1 MSGNPER
8 IYLVEAVA
16 AVDAAGTLA
25 TQRFTTASIGY
36 ATGPAETPAN
46 AVYDPCIKQVGYLER
61 AVTVGASRVGY
72 GELTLATSGHLDGL
86 LDYGFDGQAVT
97 IRSGPVGGAYPADYP
112 VKLRAMAEQPEF
124 VGLTMRLRL
133 RDRLAELERPL
144 QTSRYGGTNALPAGT
159 DGTADDRKGQPKPRI
174 YGAVKNVAP
183 VLVNTSR
190 LIYQIHDGALQAV
203 GAVYDRGAALTA
215 GTAYTSESDMQTNAP
230 SAGQYRV
237 WLAGG
242 MFRLGSLPTGQ
253 VTADATEGAAAAN
266 RYAGALLSRIAQQM
280 GLTSGEVSAADVSAL
295 DTAAPYELGAAVQG
309 DETALAVMSRIAE
322 SVGAWFGFDRLGV
335 LRMGRLVA
343 PSGTPATDLTEISIT
358 SLERVAQDALP
369 VWRVVLGWGRNET
382 VQAGDLAGSVTAARR
397 AWLAEAVRT
406 TAAEDAA
413 VKNRYKLAGELRRDT
428 LLVTQANADTE
439 AARLLALYKV
449 RRDTFK
455 VRARL
460 SADEVE
466 SIDLGQVVRLTWHRY
481 GLASGRLFVV
491 TGLRQDFERDA
502 VEVTLWG

>member
-1 MSGNPER
+1 MNGER

-25 TQRFTTASIGY
+25 TQRFTTASLGY

-46 AVYDPCIKQVGYLER
+46 TVYDPCIKQVGYIER
-61 AVTVGASRVGY
+61 AVTVGAARVGY
-72 GELTLATSGHLDGL
+72 GELTLATAGHLDGL

-97 IRSGPVGGAYPADYP
+97 IRSGEQGAAYPTGFP

-124 VGLTMRLRL
+124 AGLTLRLRL
-133 RDRLAELERPL
+133 RDRLAELDRPL
-144 QTSRYGGTNALPAGT
+144 QTARYGGTNALPAGT
-159 DGTADDRKGQPKPRI
+159 DGTADDLKGQPKPRV
-174 YGAVKNVAP
+174 YGVVKNVAP

-215 GTAYTSESDMQTNAP
+215 GAAYASEADMQANAP

-242 MFRLGSLPTGQ
+242 MVRLGSLPTGQ
-253 VTADATEGAAAAN
+253 VTADATEGATAAA
-266 RYAGALLSRIAQQM
+266 RYAGALVSRIAQQM
-280 GLTSGEVSAADVSAL
+280 GIAAGDVSAADAAAL
-295 DTAAPYELGAAVQG
+295 DAAAPYELGAAVQG
-309 DETALAVMSRIAE
+309 DESALAVMERIAA

-335 LRMGRLVA
+335 LRLGRLVA
-343 PSGTPATDLTEISIT
+343 PSSSPTTELTEISIT
-358 SLERVAQDALP
+358 SLERIAQDALP

-382 VQAGDLAGSVTAARR
+382 VQAGDLAGSVAAARR
-397 AWLAEAVRT
+397 AWLAETVRT
-406 TAAEDAA
+406 ATAEDAA

-460 SADEVE
+460 SAAEVE
-466 SIDLGQVVRLTWHRY
+466 NIDLGQVVRLTWPRY
-481 GLASGRLFVV
+481 GLAAGRLFVV

>member
-1 MSGNPER
+1 MIDER

-25 TQRFTTASIGY
+25 TLRWTTASLGY
-36 ATGPAETPAN
+36 ATRPADSPAN
-46 AVYDPCIKQVGYLER
+46 AVYDPCVKQVGYIER
-61 AVTVGASRVGY
+61 AVSVGGSRTGY
-72 GELTLATSGHLDGL
+72 GELTLATDGHLDGL
-86 LDYGFDGQAVT
+86 LEYGFDGQAVT
-97 IRSGPVGGAYPADYP
+97 IRSGPPMGAYPADYP

-124 VGLTMRLRL
+124 AGLTLRLRL

-144 QTSRYGGTNALPAGT
+144 QTARYGGTNALPAGT
-159 DGTADDRKGQPKPRI
+159 DGTADDLKGQTKPRI
-174 YGAVKNVAP
+174 YGVVKNAAA
-183 VLVNTSR
+183 VLVNTAR
-190 LIYQIHDGALQAV
+190 LIYQVHDGALQAV

-215 GTAYTSESDMQTNAP
+215 GTAYTSEADMQANAP

-242 MFRLGSLPTGQ
+242 MLRLGSLPSGQ
-253 VTADATEGAAAAN
+253 VTVDATEGASAAA
-266 RYAGALLSRIAQQM
+266 RYAGALLSRVAQQM
-280 GLTSGEVSAADVSAL
+280 GLSSGEVSAADVAAL
-295 DTAAPYELGAAVQG
+295 DAAAAYELGAVVQD
-309 DETALAVMSRIAE
+309 DETALAVMNRIAE

-343 PSGTPATDLTEISIT
+343 PSGSPAAELTEISIT
-358 SLERVAQDALP
+358 GLERVAQDALP
-369 VWRVVLGWGRNET
+369 SWRVVLGWGRNET

-428 LLVTQANADTE
+428 LLVTQANADAE
-439 AARLLALYKV
+439 AARVLALYKV

-460 SADEVE
+460 SAEEVDG
-466 SIDLGQVVRLTWHRY
+466 IDLGQVVRLTWHRY
-481 GLASGRLFVV
+481 GLSAGRLFVV

>member
-1 MSGNPER
+1 MIDER

-25 TQRFTTASIGY
+25 TLRWTTASLGY
-36 ATGPAETPAN
+36 ATRPADSPAN
-46 AVYDPCIKQVGYLER
+46 AVYDPCVKQVGYIER
-61 AVTVGASRVGY
+61 AVSVGGSRTGY
-72 GELTLATSGHLDGL
+72 GELTLATDGHLDGL
-86 LDYGFDGQAVT
+86 LEYGFDGQAVT
-97 IRSGPVGGAYPADYP
+97 IRSGPPMGAYPADYP

-124 VGLTMRLRL
+124 AGLALRLRL

-144 QTSRYGGTNALPAGT
+144 QTARYGGTNALPAGT
-159 DGTADDRKGQPKPRI
+159 DGTADDLKGQTKPRI
-174 YGAVKNVAP
+174 YGVVKNAAA
-183 VLVNTSR
+183 VLVNTAR
-190 LIYQIHDGALQAV
+190 LIYQVHDGALQAV

-215 GTAYTSESDMQTNAP
+215 GTAYTSEADMQANAP

-242 MFRLGSLPTGQ
+242 MLRLGSLPSGQ
-253 VTADATEGAAAAN
+253 VTVDATEGASAAA
-266 RYAGALLSRIAQQM
+266 RYAGALLSRVAQQM
-280 GLTSGEVSAADVSAL
+280 GLSSGEVSAADVAAL
-295 DTAAPYELGAAVQG
+295 DAAAAYELGAVVQD
-309 DETALAVMSRIAE
+309 DETALAVMNRIAE

-343 PSGTPATDLTEISIT
+343 PSGSPAAELTEISIT
-358 SLERVAQDALP
+358 GLERVAQDALP
-369 VWRVVLGWGRNET
+369 SWRVVLGWGRNET

-428 LLVTQANADTE
+428 LLVTQANADAE
-439 AARLLALYKV
+439 AARVLALYKV

-460 SADEVE
+460 SAEEVDG
-466 SIDLGQVVRLTWHRY
+466 IDLGQVVRLTWHRY
-481 GLASGRLFVV
+481 GLSAGRLFVV

>member
-1 MSGNPER
+1 MSGRDER

-36 ATGPAETPAN
+36 ATGPAETPPN

-61 AVTVGASRVGY
+61 GVTVGASRVGY
-72 GELTLATSGHLDGL
+72 GELTLATSGHLDGM

-124 VGLTMRLRL
+124 VGMTLRLRL

-144 QTSRYGGTNALPAGT
+144 QTARYGGTNALPAGT
-159 DGTADDRKGQPKPRI
+159 DGTPDDIKGQPKPRI
-174 YGAVKNVAP
+174 YGVVMNTAP

-215 GTAYTSESDMQTNAP
+215 GAAYTSESDMQANAP
-230 SAGQYRV
+230 AAGQYRA

-242 MFRLGSLPTGQ
+242 MVRLGGLPTGQ
-253 VTADATEGAAAAN
+253 VTADATEGATAAN

-280 GLTSGEVSAADVSAL
+280 GLSSGEVSAADVAAL
-295 DTAAPYELGAAVQG
+295 DAAAPYELGVAVQG
-309 DETALAVMSRIAE
+309 DETALAVMNRIAE
-322 SVGAWFGFDRLGV
+322 SVGAWYGFDRLGV
-335 LRMGRLVA
+335 LRMGRLVP

-358 SLERVAQDALP
+358 NLERIAQDALP
-369 VWRVVLGWGRNET
+369 AWRVVLGWARNET

-397 AWLAEAVRT
+397 AWLAQAQRT
-406 TAAEDAA
+406 TSADDAT
-413 VKNRYKLAGELRRDT
+413 VKARDKLAGEMQRDT
-428 LLVTQANADTE
+428 LIVAEANASAE

-466 SIDLGQVVRLTWHRY
+466 AIDLGQVVRLTWHRY
-481 GLASGRLFVV
+481 GLAAGRLFVV
-491 TGLRQDFERDA
+491 TGLRQDFERDV

>member
-1 MSGNPER
+1 MIDER

-25 TQRFTTASIGY
+25 TLRWTTASLGY
-36 ATGPAETPAN
+36 ATRPADSPAN
-46 AVYDPCIKQVGYLER
+46 AVYDPCVKQVGYIER
-61 AVTVGASRVGY
+61 AVSVGGSRTGY
-72 GELTLATSGHLDGL
+72 GELTLATDGHLDGL
-86 LDYGFDGQAVT
+86 LEYGFDGQAVT
-97 IRSGPVGGAYPADYP
+97 IRSGPPMGAYPADYP

-124 VGLTMRLRL
+124 AGLALRLRL

-144 QTSRYGGTNALPAGT
+144 QTARYGGTNALPAGT
-159 DGTADDRKGQPKPRI
+159 DGTADDLKGQAKPRV
-174 YGAVKNVAP
+174 YGVVKNAAA
-183 VLVNTSR
+183 VLVNTAR
-190 LIYQIHDGALQAV
+190 LIYQVHDGALHAV
-203 GAVYDRGAALTA
+203 DAVYDRGAALTA
-215 GTAYTSESDMQTNAP
+215 GTAYTSEADMQANAP

-242 MFRLGSLPTGQ
+242 MLRLGSLPSGQ
-253 VTADATEGAAAAN
+253 VTVDATEGASAAA
-266 RYAGALLSRIAQQM
+266 RYAGALLSRVAQQM
-280 GLTSGEVSAADVSAL
+280 GLSSGEVSAADVAAL
-295 DTAAPYELGAAVQG
+295 DAAAAYELGAVVQD
-309 DETALAVMSRIAE
+309 DETALAVMNRIAE

-343 PSGTPATDLTEISIT
+343 PSGSPAAELTEISIT
-358 SLERVAQDALP
+358 GLERVAQDALP
-369 VWRVVLGWGRNET
+369 SWRVVLGWGRNET

-428 LLVTQANADTE
+428 LLVTQANADAE
-439 AARLLALYKV
+439 AARVLALYKV

-460 SADEVE
+460 SAEEVE
-466 SIDLGQVVRLTWHRY
+466 GIDLGQVVRLTWHRY
-481 GLASGRLFVV
+481 GLAAGRLFVV

>member
-1 MSGNPER
+1 MIDER
-8 IYLVEAVA
+8 VYLVEAVA
-16 AVDAAGTLA
+16 ATDAAGTLA
-25 TQRFTTASIGY
+25 TLRWTSASLGY

-46 AVYDPCIKQVGYLER
+46 TVYDPCVQQVGYIER
-61 AVTVGASRVGY
+61 AVTVGAARVGY

-86 LDYGFDGQAVT
+86 LNYGFDGRAVT
-97 IRSGPVGGAYPADYP
+97 IRRGPVGAAYPAGFP
-112 VKLRAMAEQPEF
+112 VVLRATAEQPEF
-124 VGLTMRLRL
+124 GGLTMRLRL
-133 RDRLAELERPL
+133 RDRLSELDRPL
-144 QTSRYGGTNALPAGT
+144 QTARYGGTNALPAGT
-159 DGTADDRKGQPKPRI
+159 DGTADDIKGQAKPRI
-174 YGAVKNVAP
+174 YGAVKNAAP

-266 RYAGALLSRIAQQM
+266 RYAGALISRIAQQM
-280 GLTSGEVSAADVSAL
+280 GIAAGDVSAVDVSAL
-295 DTAAPYELGAAVQG
+295 DAAAPYELGVMLQG
-309 DETALAVMSRIAE
+309 DETALGVLDRIAA
-322 SVGAWFGFDRLGV
+322 SVGAWYGFDRLGV
-335 LRMGRLVA
+335 LRLGRLAA
-343 PSGTPATDLTEISIT
+343 PSGTPATDLTDISIT
-358 SLERVAQDALP
+358 SLERIAQGVLP
-369 VWRVVLGWGRNET
+369 SWRAVVGWGRNET

-397 AWLAEAVRT
+397 AWLGEALRT

-413 VKNRYKLAGELRRDT
+413 VKTQYLLAGELRRDT
-428 LLVTQANADTE
+428 LLTTQANADAE

-460 SADEVE
+460 SAGEVE
-466 SIDLGQVVRLTWHRY
+466 SIDLGQTVRLTWPRY
-481 GLASGRLFVV
+481 GLAGGRLFVV
-491 TGLRQDFERDA
+491 TGLRQDFASDA
-502 VEVTLWG
+502 LELTLWG